1 MPFRH
6 SHLQRN
12 KSVISKD
19 LNYIANS
26 LRSLLR
32 ITIAPEIV
40 SVIAMF

>member
-19 LNYIANS
+19 LNYTANS

-32 ITIAPEIV
+32 TTISPVKASSP
-40 SVIAMF
+40 AMS